1 MVLFDAA
8 ELADLQALWGQSLDD
23 VATILRPSVTVGAGG
38 GRVVT
43 WGTAGTAAAR
53 WQPTATRGTETPTAG
68 AVWAV
73 GPMVVMLPAGT
84 DVQEQDRLRRGGD
97 ASLWEVKGT
106 SAPRSFDY
114 GMQVDVV
121 SIGT

>member
-1 MVLFDAA
+1 MVTFDAA

-43 WGTAGTAAAR
+43 WGTAGTVGGALAADRDPRHGNA
-53 WQPTATRGTETPTAG
+53 TAG

-97 ASLWEVKGT
+97 GSLWEVKGT